1 MVGQTL
7 KKKKTTMGEKTKHPS
22 KTAVKNDRGP

>member
-7 KKKKTTMGEKTKHPS
+7 KKKTTMGEKTKHPS
-22 KTAVKNDRGP
+22 KTVVKNDKGP